1 MIYDRCLDIGAVF
14 PHHWFSGAV
23 KGSFPPVT
31 LLRVCKI
38 SEGAAENDRQH
49 LWCMKHKKH
58 DDLDVGA
65 MGYKTP
71 WEQRTSSKH
80 G

>member
-1 MIYDRCLDIGAVF
+1 M
-14 PHHWFSGAV
+14 
-23 KGSFPPVT
+23 
-31 LLRVCKI
+31 
-38 SEGAAENDRQH
+38 
-49 LWCMKHKKH
+49 KH

-80 G
+80 GMQRNDLDIPT